1 MNGFVQDIADELADN
16 WPAFVYIAMSIV
28 FSIFFFRQ
36 RRAETRLVRQIGEGI
51 QENIA
56 ARLDRLE
63 SLIRKSAETPPLETQ
78 SPRERGRATFSS

>member
-1 MNGFVQDIADELADN
+1 MDAFVQDIAAELADN

-28 FSIFFFRQ
+28 FSFFFFRQ

-51 QENIA
+51 QESIT

-63 SLIRKSAETPPLETQ
+63 SLIRSSAETRPPDGQ
-78 SPRERGRATFSS
+78 SNARSRATVSS